1 MRARKYPT
9 IGKLPRRHGSML
21 SRITLHHRRRLTWSF
36 ALAFCAI
43 SLCGCDI
50 SYLAHGACAELRLLW
65 NRKPIDQ
72 VLQKKDLNPQVR
84 SNLELVLE
92 VRRFAAEQLGENVG
106 GAYETVTEVDQ
117 SAITWVLMAAEP
129 DRLTPHTW
137 YFPIVGSVPYKGYF
151 KKEKA
156 EAAAAKMEAEG
167 YDTFVRPAVAFSSL
181 GYFNDPLL
189 SNLMGLDH
197 VVLAGVIIHELFH
210 RTYFLASNVMFD
222 ESAANYVGGRGAV
235 AFFDHLKGPR
245 SEDSATARAI
255 VQSDMKFGDF
265 LKHEEDRLET
275 LYNSGKPRGQILK
288 ERKVLFHEIQNDYIK
303 LKPQLAGMERFDLD
317 KVKLN
322 NAVLINYQLYFH
334 NLPDF
339 AALDAIHECDLR
351 STIRAIIDLAKA
363 HPDDPFQAIHQA
375 VQSPPNHPLPDC
387 LNGPT
392 IAAPEN
398 QQVRR

>member
-1 MRARKYPT
+1 LAQKDNHPPPT
-9 IGKLPRRHGSML
+9 L
-21 SRITLHHRRRLTWSF
+21 SRKLNGRGYRNNHRRLIG
-36 ALAFCAI
+36 ALALTLCAI

-50 SYLAHGACAELRLLW
+50 SYLAHGACAEVRLLW
-65 NRKPIDQ
+65 NRRPIEQ
-72 VLQKKDLNPQVR
+72 VLQKKDLKPRVR

-92 VRRFAAEQLGENVG
+92 VRRFAADQLGENVG
-106 GAYETVTEVDQ
+106 GAYEAVTPVDQ

-151 KKEKA
+151 KRAQA
-156 EAAAAKMEAEG
+156 EAAAASMEADG

-189 SNLMGLDH
+189 SNLLGLDH

-222 ESAANYVGGRGAV
+222 ESAANYVGSRGAV
-235 AFFDHLKGPR
+235 AFFDYLKGPK
-245 SEDSATARAI
+245 SEDSATARA
-255 VQSDMKFGDF
+255 VLQSDLKFGDF
-265 LKHEEDRLET
+265 LEHEEDKLLA
-275 LYNSGKPRGQILK
+275 LYYSGKPREQILK
-288 ERKVLFHEIQNDYIK
+288 QRKVLFHEIQSDYVK
-303 LKPQLAGMERFDLD
+303 LKPQLSGMERFDLD

-334 NLPDF
+334 NLQDF

-351 STIRAIIDLAKA
+351 STIQAIIDLAKA
-363 HPDDPFQAIHQA
+363 NPDDPFAALHRA
-375 VQSPPNHPLPDC
+375 VQTPPKHPLPDC
-387 LNGPT
+387 VNGPT
-392 IAAPEN
+392 IGAPES
-398 QQVRR
+398 QQVRQ

>member
-1 MRARKYPT
+1 
-9 IGKLPRRHGSML
+9 ML
-21 SRITLHHRRRLTWSF
+21 NRINLHHLRRLTWPI

-43 SLCGCDI
+43 SLCGCDV
-50 SYLAHGACAELRLLW
+50 SYLAHGACAEVRLLW

-72 VLQKKDLNPQVR
+72 VLQKKDLSPQLR

-92 VRRFAAEQLGENVG
+92 VRRFAADRLGENVG
-106 GAYETVTEVDQ
+106 GAYETVTNVDR

-151 KKEKA
+151 RKSQA
-156 EAAAAKMEAEG
+156 EAAAAAMEAEG

-189 SNLMGLDH
+189 SNLLGLDR

-235 AFFDHLKGPR
+235 AFFDYTKGPK
-245 SEDSATARAI
+245 SEESAAARAVI
-255 VQSDMKFGDF
+255 QSDLKFGDF
-265 LKHEEDRLET
+265 LESEENKLLA
-275 LYNSGKPRGQILK
+275 LYNSGKSREQILK
-288 ERKVLFHEIQNDYIK
+288 DRKVLFSEIQTDYVK
-303 LKPQLAGMERFDLD
+303 LKPQLSGMERFDLD

-334 NLPDF
+334 RLHDF
-339 AALDAIHECDLR
+339 AALDAMHQCDLR
-351 STIRAIIDLAKA
+351 ATIEAIIDLARSNT
-363 HPDDPFQAIHQA
+363 DDPFAAIHQA

-387 LNGPT
+387 INGPT
-392 IAAPEN
+392 NGGPEI
-398 QQVRR
+398 QPARP